1 MNHLDK
7 LFETKK
13 KNILSIYFTAGYPR
27 TESVEE
33 IILLLEKNGADM
45 IEIGIPYSDPLADG
59 PVIQETNRIAIEKG
73 MTLNILF
80 LQLKKIRKKTSVPLL
95 LMGYLNPVMRFG
107 FENFCRK
114 ASETGIDGI
123 IIPDLPVREYASTY
137 KAIMDNNNLRN
148 IFLITPDTSEA
159 RIRQIDELS
168 QSFIYLVSSA
178 SITGKTG
185 SFGDEQKNYFKRISG
200 LGLQHPVMAGFGIHN
215 AETLKQVFSFGFG
228 AIIGSAYI
236 RALNNERSIE
246 VNTEEFFRSLV

>member
-27 TESVEE
+27 PESVEE

-73 MTLNILF
+73 MTLNNLF
-80 LQLKKIRKKTSVPLL
+80 LQLKEIRKKTSIPLL
-95 LMGYLNPVMRFG
+95 LMGYLNPVMQFG

-123 IIPDLPVREYASTY
+123 IIPDLPVLEYAS
-137 KAIMDNNNLRN
+137 NL
-148 IFLITPDTSEA
+148 
-159 RIRQIDELS
+159 
-168 QSFIYLVSSA
+168 QSIV
-178 SITGKTG
+178 G
-185 SFGDEQKNYFKRISG
+185 
-200 LGLQHPVMAGFGIHN
+200 
-215 AETLKQVFSFGFG
+215 
-228 AIIGSAYI
+228 
-236 RALNNERSIE
+236 
-246 VNTEEFFRSLV
+246 